1 MKLLFWIA
9 LFVLV
14 YWALRDKNR
23 KQHRAASQGVAG
35 RHDAAR
41 DAARPAAAEPMLQCR
56 QCGVHF
62 PASEA
67 MRNAVGDA
75 FCSEEHRRVFGLEHG
90 TR

>member
-1 MKLLFWIA
+1 MKILFWIA

-14 YWALRDKNR
+14 YWAFRDKSR
-23 KQHRAASQGVAG
+23 KQRAASHGAAG
-35 RHDAAR
+35 RHNMP
-41 DAARPAAAEPMLQCR
+41 RPPAVEPMLQCR

-67 MRNAVGDA
+67 MRNALGDA

-90 TR
+90 VR